1 METVSKTTTK
11 NGDVAFR
18 TSKGQIVHQGVRK
31 IKSGIEFNH
40 LIDTS
45 DVKFTSTFT
54 EGSVDDTVSIMCDII
69 KKHHG
74 QVKDLAV
81 SLKRDTRLKTL
92 ESVWNF
98 VFNHIQYKKD
108 KPGIE
113 QLSTPA
119 RIWLNRST
127 PNTPSDCDDHSLFV
141 GSLLYCLGI
150 PFSIRI
156 AGYEGKPFSHVYVV
170 VGDVCIDTV
179 LHRFNCEAE
188 YTSKKDKQ
196 MQIETLAGIANDPD
210 FVDDLGALNQLH
222 ESGDNYDTIMQRLD
236 DSEQINGLDISGL
249 EEEEQ
254 ALRILGKSQLETTLQ
269 EYELE
274 PEKYHALGFGHTFWL
289 HMKAAL
295 QAINKGESLDGIII
309 KLTDGAEWEKENLSP
324 LNGMAGANGE
334 TIGLLSALDGFF
346 KKFRRKIKKLGRK
359 VRKGIKKAAKFVAKG
374 FKKVAKF
381 LMKIN
386 PINIAIRAVLRARIK
401 NNKKGLALK
410 MGYGLLNASQAKQL
424 GISTKDYNAAKRAY
438 TKFAKKYRFLGGKES
453 KLRKVLS
460 SAWQSAAKKASLPFM
475 NLSGDLGQLEGRRRR
490 RRRRRRRARAKAK
503 RMAAE
508 MRAKMR
514 KPLVRSSRS
523 SKKLS
528 KYEKERL
535 AFLKMVHKDIAKQ
548 ELGIVATA
556 SSAVIAGKVALILV
570 PIMKI
575 LKAVGLGDM
584 IKKIKEKRI
593 DNLSER
599 IKNETDPEK
608 RLILEQKKARAENN
622 LVVFNRVID
631 TKKPASKLP
640 AKPNYSVPNPQ
651 ISSDPGVYQTGSD
664 QSNSFQP
671 ITANTTKQA
680 GMSPLAIGALVLV
693 GGGLLWG
700 ANKKK

>member
-1 METVSKTTTK
+1 METVLKTTNK
-11 NGDVAFR
+11 NGDVVFR
-18 TSKGQIVHQGVRK
+18 TANGQIVHQGVRK
-31 IKSGIEFNH
+31 IKPGFEFNH

-69 KKHHG
+69 KKHHE
-74 QVKDLAV
+74 QVKELAK
-81 SLKRDTRLKTL
+81 SLKRDTRYNTLK
-92 ESVWNF
+92 SIWDF

-108 KPGIE
+108 TPGIE

-196 MQIETLAGIANDPD
+196 MQIETLAGVGADPE
-210 FVDDLGALNQLH
+210 FVDGLGALNQLH
-222 ESGDNYDTIMQRLD
+222 ESGENYDTIMQRLH
-236 DSEQINGLDISGL
+236 DSEQVNGIGDSEL
-249 EEEEQ
+249 EEEEK
-254 ALRILGKSQLETTLQ
+254 ALLILGETQLKTTLK

-274 PEKYHALGFGHTFWL
+274 PEKYHTLGFGHKFWL

-295 QAINKGESLDGIII
+295 QAIRDGESLDGIII
-309 KLTDGAEWEKENLSP
+309 KLTDGSKWERENLSP
-324 LNGMAGANGE
+324 LNGMAGENGE

-346 KKFRRKIKKLGRK
+346 KKFRRKIKKFGRYAK
-359 VRKGIKKAAKFVAKG
+359 KTVKKAGKFIAKG

-386 PINIAIRAVLRARIK
+386 PINIAIRAVLRSRIK

-410 MGYGLLNASQAKQL
+410 MGYGLLSAAQAKQL

-438 TKFAKKYRFLGGKES
+438 SKFAKKYRFLGGKES
-453 KLRKVLS
+453 KLRRVLA
-460 SAWQSAAKKASLPFM
+460 SAWQKAAQKASLPYM
-475 NLSGDLGQLEGRRRR
+475 NLAGDLGQLEGRRRR
-490 RRRRRRRARAKAK
+490 RRRQRRRASAQKLALLK
-503 RMAAE
+503 
-508 MRAKMR
+508 K
-514 KPLVRSSRS
+514 SNTQS
-523 SKKLS
+523 SKPMS

-535 AFLKMVHKDIAKQ
+535 AFLKLVHKDIAKQ
-548 ELGIVATA
+548 ELGVVATTTA
-556 SSAVIAGKVALILV
+556 IGSAAIAKKVAMILT
-570 PIMKI
+570 PIFSI

-584 IKKIKEKRI
+584 IKKMKEKRI
-593 DNLSER
+593 SNLSER
-599 IKNETDPEK
+599 IKNETDPAK
-608 RLILEQKKARAENN
+608 RLLLEQKKSRAENN
-622 LVVFNRVID
+622 LVIFNRVLD
-631 TKKPASKLP
+631 KKKPDVNLP
-640 AKPNYSVPNPQ
+640 AKPNYSVP
-651 ISSDPGVYQTGSD
+651 SYQASNDHGTYHTESG

-671 ITANTTKQA
+671 ITANNTKQA
-680 GMSPLAIGALVLV
+680 GMNPLAIGALLLV